1 MELTVYN
8 VFQGLA
14 YITLVVAA
22 SYVSWKKGEKEGSVF
37 MLDYLRE
44 NKFMNDTDYAN
55 FMRHVRSERNSMG
68 VEEVSPTKLK
78 KNDKEKEKDI
88 SNNSE

>member
-55 FMRHVRSERNSMG
+55 FMRHIRAEKKIEKFNAVTP
-68 VEEVSPTKLK
+68 EELK
-78 KNDKEKEKDI
+78 KKEKDD
-88 SNNSE
+88 EGK

>member
-22 SYVSWKKGEKEGSVF
+22 SYVSWKIGEKEGSVF

-55 FMRHVRSERNSMG
+55 FMRHVRSEKSDKL
-68 VEEVSPTKLK
+68 EVSPKVLKK
-78 KNDKEKEKDI
+78 KNDEIDI
-88 SNNSE
+88 SSDD

>member
-1 MELTVYN
+1 MELTTYKVLT
-8 VFQGLA
+8 GLA
-14 YITLVVAA
+14 YITLIVIAT
-22 SYVSWKKGEKEGSVF
+22 YVSWKKGEKVGSVF